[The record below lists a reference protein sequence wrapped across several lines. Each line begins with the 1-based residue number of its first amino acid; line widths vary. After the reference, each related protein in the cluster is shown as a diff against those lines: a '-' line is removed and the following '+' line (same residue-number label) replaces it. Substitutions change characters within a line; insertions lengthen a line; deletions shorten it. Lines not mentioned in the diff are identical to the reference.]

1 MRFLVAVLKP
11 FRLLTLIL
19 SEAWHEAFNQLD
31 YERRKRW
38 ERRSTRAAEAR
49 RIQRSVESCQE

>member
-19 SEAWHEAFNQLD
+19 SEAWSRAFCEVDN
-31 YERRKRW
+31 ERRKRLQRRADEAARIRRAV
-38 ERRSTRAAEAR
+38 ER
-49 RIQRSVESCQE
+49 CQE